1 MSKLIKFGEEVEGY
15 TIPVL
20 NEREV
25 RASSGIMFV
34 FMLIAIMIVILKEDF
49 TMLKYFVIAFLFDFI
64 IRVFLNPRFAPTLII
79 GRLIVRRQT
88 PDYVGAPQKK
98 FAWIIGL
105 SMAVLMF
112 VLLNIL
118 NSFSIITGLLC
129 LFCLIFMLFE
139 SSFGICLGCLV
150 YHWVY
155 KKKAQYCPGE
165 VCEIKDRHEIQKT
178 SWAQILIVLVFIAF
192 VVASVFV
199 LNDTFKEP
207 PQDLWKIL
215 DEMF

>member
-1 MSKLIKFGEEVEGY
+1 MSNLIKFGEEVESY
-15 TIPVL
+15 SIPVL

-25 RASSGIMFV
+25 RASSGILFV

-64 IRVFLNPRFAPTLII
+64 IRVFISPRFAPTLII

-105 SMAVLMF
+105 SMAILMF
-112 VLLNIL
+112 VLLNVL
-118 NSFSIITGLLC
+118 NSYSIITGLLC
-129 LFCLIFMLFE
+129 LFCLVFMLFE
-139 SSFGICLGCLV
+139 SAFGICLGCLV

-178 SWAQILIVLVFIAF
+178 SWGQVLIVFAFIAF
-192 VVASVFV
+192 VIASVFIF
-199 LNDTFKEP
+199 NDTFKEA